1 MQRIRIISLCLTVAF
16 VMGAVAASASAEAP
30 EFGRCLKTKEGG
42 GTKYTSSKCT
52 VVASG
57 AMENFEWY
65 PAFGE
70 SKPLGKAG
78 FTTALKPETIVTLET
93 TTGAKIT
100 CNGETSGG

>member
-1 MQRIRIISLCLTVAF
+1 MRIISLCLTVAF
-16 VMGAVAASASAEAP
+16 LMGAVAASASAEAP

-70 SKPLGKAG
+70 SKPLEKAG
-78 FTTALKPETIVTLET
+78 FTTALKPETLISLTSILGT
-93 TTGAKIT
+93 KIT
-100 CNGETSGG
+100 CKG